1 MPVVSPH
8 WQTHHTKC
16 LCVFCPIVPTCVRKP
31 FTCRTVRRT
40 KPDAIRPPSTSTSR
54 TPTRSQAG
62 STGSTSHRRRT
73 NGVARPGPGHHD
85 VTRKCAPTRSLSQ
98 QPEHSSTPSAA
109 AARAAKAALAVT
121 VVHSPRAPRAS
132 CPAKSDSESP
142 SAAAPIPV
150 ARPSTQYSGVQFVSM
165 SHLCQCYCCCYCCCI
180 CCSPPCLQVARCS
193 TPSLSHHRYP
203 IAPTRCAV
211 LRK

>member
-1 MPVVSPH
+1 MSLIPRSSRIVRQIVPVVSPH
-8 WQTHHTKC
+8 WQTHHTNLKC

-54 TPTRSQAG
+54 TPSQAG
-62 STGSTSHRRRT
+62 SAGSTSHRRHGT
-73 NGVARPGPGHHD
+73 NGGARPGHHD
-85 VTRKCAPTRSLSQ
+85 VTRKCAPTQSRSQ
-98 QPEHSSTPSAA
+98 QPDSEHSSTPSAA

-150 ARPSTQYSGVQFVSM
+150 ARPVPQYYSGVQFVSM
-165 SHLCQCYCCCYCCCI
+165 SHLCYCCCYC
-180 CCSPPCLQVARCS
+180 
-193 TPSLSHHRYP
+193 
-203 IAPTRCAV
+203 
-211 LRK
+211 